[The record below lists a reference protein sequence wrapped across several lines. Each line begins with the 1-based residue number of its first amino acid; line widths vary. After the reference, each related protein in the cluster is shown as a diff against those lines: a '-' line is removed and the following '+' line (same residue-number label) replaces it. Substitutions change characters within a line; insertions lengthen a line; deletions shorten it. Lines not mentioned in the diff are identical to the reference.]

1 MATKGAIA
9 KMKGQAI
16 NRMAQAMTTIAADLG
31 VDAVALAT
39 IRHRDPALQEA
50 KRLEALAEWTDQV
63 QMAILSAQPETRSDP
78 GDRRTLER
86 LARILADDLTN
97 RTKTEMVAFAAQYGV
112 DVDETLRKDDL
123 AAEIAVRLTGVE
135 A

>member
-9 KMKGQAI
+9 RMKGQAI

-31 VDAVALAT
+31 VDALDLAT
-39 IRHRDPALQEA
+39 IRHHDPAYQEA

-63 QMAILSAQPETRSDP
+63 QMALLGVQPETRPDP
-78 GDRRTLER
+78 QDQRRLER
-86 LARILADDLTN
+86 LFRVLADDLPT
-97 RTKTEMVAFAAQYGV
+97 RTKAEMIAFAAQNGV
-112 DVDETLRKDDL
+112 DANEALTKDEL
-123 AAEIAVRLTGVE
+123 AVQIAAQLTGVE